1 MGLFGRNAT
10 TVGLDIGSGL
20 IKLVAIS
27 HASGG
32 PVLTKVAFTSVVN
45 DAIVEGEVMDPGIVA
60 EAIKDLLASA
70 GIKAKKVVTAVGGR
84 DVIIKK
90 ITMDRMKEAE
100 AREVIR
106 WEAEQHV
113 PFDMDNVELDFQI
126 LDPEGEG
133 LQMTVLLVAAK
144 RELVEH
150 KVALLSDV
158 GLDASVIDVD
168 AFALHNAFEINYP
181 EAMHGVVGLVNIGH
195 ETTNINI
202 LDDGVPVLTRDI
214 PIGTRRFKED
224 LQRERGLSADEADR
238 LLRGA
243 DVERGA
249 RSAARDAGARS
260 SPSASSARPRSS
272 SRPAGRPAA
281 SRRIFTTGGG
291 ARIPRLNKV
300 LSDRLRIPVQLA
312 NPIEKLQVADGV
324 FDTHAGGRSGALA
337 DAPDRPRASQRG
349 VTPTNGP
356 DYPMITVNLRPDLKR
371 KRARLA
377 PPGRAGRRARP
388 GQQSEG
394 PAAARRRRELGRRAR
409 LAGLRRGRHH
419 PRAERAGAAA
429 RADPRRAQALQGVP
443 GREAAPGDHPRLAGR
458 PDRRHPHR
466 GRRPLRVA
474 APARRSDQGA
484 AGLHLAGGHGLR
496 RAGRRAG
503 ARRRPAPT
511 PRRTPPRPSRS

>member
-45 DAIVEGEVMDPGIVA
+45 DAIVEGEIMDPAIVS
-60 EAIKDLLASA
+60 EAIKGLMASA
-70 GIKAKKVVTAVGGR
+70 GIKTKKVVCAVGGR

-90 ITMDRMKEAE
+90 IAMDRMKEAE

-126 LDPEGEG
+126 LDPESEG

-150 KVALLSDV
+150 KLALLNDV
-158 GLDASVIDVD
+158 GLEASVIDVD
-168 AFALHNAFEINYP
+168 AFALHNAFEVNYP
-181 EAMHGVVGLVNIGH
+181 EAMRGVVGLVNIGH

-202 LDDGVPVLTRDI
+202 LDEGIPVLTRDI

-224 LQRERGLSADEADR
+224 LQRERGLSADEADAV
-238 LLRGA
+238 LQGA
-243 DVERGA
+243 DSGSEALDPLLESRGEELAVGIER
-249 RSAARDAGARS
+249 AAAFLQ
-260 SPSASSARPRSS
+260 SS
-272 SRPAGRPAA
+272 SRSANGLG
-281 SRRIFTTGGG
+281 RIFTTGGG

-324 FDTHAGGRSGALA
+324 FDRFPVDEVAPLLMLPIGLALRS
-337 DAPDRPRASQRG
+337 
-349 VTPTNGP
+349 
-356 DYPMITVNLRPDLKR
+356 
-371 KRARLA
+371 
-377 PPGRAGRRARP
+377 
-388 GQQSEG
+388 
-394 PAAARRRRELGRRAR
+394 AA
-409 LAGLRRGRHH
+409 
-419 PRAERAGAAA
+419 
-429 RADPRRAQALQGVP
+429 
-443 GREAAPGDHPRLAGR
+443 
-458 PDRRHPHR
+458 
-466 GRRPLRVA
+466 
-474 APARRSDQGA
+474 
-484 AGLHLAGGHGLR
+484 
-496 RAGRRAG
+496 
-503 ARRRPAPT
+503 
-511 PRRTPPRPSRS
+511 